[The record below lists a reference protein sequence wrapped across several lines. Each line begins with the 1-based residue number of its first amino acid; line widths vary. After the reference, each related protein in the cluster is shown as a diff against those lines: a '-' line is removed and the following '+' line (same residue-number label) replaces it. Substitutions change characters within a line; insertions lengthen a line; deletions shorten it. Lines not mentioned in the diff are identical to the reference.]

1 MSDGSTYKE
10 QLIKKIGA
18 TAVAMLVPM
27 VMMLEGGVFR
37 TYKDPIGILTS
48 CYGHTGPE
56 LKLGQKFT
64 KAQCE
69 DQLYADLLKH
79 ADDIDCVK
87 VPMSLGQTVAYI
99 SFSYNVGKKK
109 FCESTLVK
117 LANTGDKVGSCNQM
131 SRWIYAAG
139 KALAGLVERR
149 RIERAVCLS

>member
-1 MSDGSTYKE
+1 MTVETSYKD
-10 QLIKKIGA
+10 QLIKKIGVA
-18 TAVAMLVPM
+18 AVSMLLPL
-27 VMMLEGGVFR
+27 VMMLEGGVFK

-56 LKLGQKFT
+56 LKMGQKFT

-69 DQLYADLLKH
+69 EQLYADLLKH

-87 VPMSLGQTVAYI
+87 TQLTLGQTVAYI

-117 LANTGDKVGSCNQM
+117 LANLGDKIGSCNQM
-131 SRWIYAAG
+131 PRWVYAAG
-139 KALAGLVERR
+139 KELAGLVNRR
-149 RIERAVCLS
+149 KIERAVCLS